1 MGLNSPL
8 SNPLG
13 QELGMD
19 AVTASE
25 CVRAQRFHP
34 PRLRHGKER
43 GGGAGTACLR
53 DGDRCHQPN
62 QVTGFLAWLAS
73 RPRGGFVPP
82 QVRSVK
88 FRAGSAEILAQG

>member
-1 MGLNSPL
+1 MGLNLPL

-43 GGGAGTACLR
+43 GGGGR
-53 DGDRCHQPN
+53 YSVPSRRRPRHQPN

-73 RPRGGFVPP
+73 WPLGASSLLRC
-82 QVRSVK
+82 
-88 FRAGSAEILAQG
+88 AL

>member
-13 QELGMD
+13 QELGME

-43 GGGAGTACLR
+43 GGGGQVQRAFATA
-53 DGDRCHQPN
+53 
-62 QVTGFLAWLAS
+62 TAS
-73 RPRGGFVPP
+73 PT
-82 QVRSVK
+82 
-88 FRAGSAEILAQG
+88 

>member
-13 QELGMD
+13 QELGME

-25 CVRAQRFHP
+25 TCVRAQRFLP

-43 GGGAGTACLR
+43 GWGGQVQRAFATA
-53 DGDRCHQPN
+53 
-62 QVTGFLAWLAS
+62 TAS
-73 RPRGGFVPP
+73 PT
-82 QVRSVK
+82 
-88 FRAGSAEILAQG
+88 

>member
-1 MGLNSPL
+1 
-8 SNPLG
+8 
-13 QELGMD
+13 MD

-43 GGGAGTACLR
+43 GWGGR
-53 DGDRCHQPN
+53 YSVPSRRRPRHQPN

-73 RPRGGFVPP
+73 RPRGGFDPP